1 MLHAGWAMQGQVQ
14 NENAEPL
21 FKKSEGSIAKGPKIE
36 CFFLFSVASFLACQ
50 GVFLLFNVILSK
62 EILNF

>member
-1 MLHAGWAMQGQVQ
+1 MLQAGWAVQGQVQ

-36 CFFLFSVASFLACQ
+36 CFFLFSVASFLTCQ
-50 GVFLLFNVILSK
+50 GVFCYLM
-62 EILNF
+62 